1 MQRNDLSFTDA
12 VAITKSDSTLLTIA
26 GFYVGVTGD
35 VAVQT
40 TAGVTAVVFKAVPAG
55 TIIRLPVARIMST
68 ATTAT
73 DIVGLIA

>member
-1 MQRNDLSFTDA
+1 MPRNDTTFTDC
-12 VAITKSDSTLLTIA
+12 VAITKSDSTTLSLA

-55 TIIRLPVARIMST
+55 QVIKLQVARIMST